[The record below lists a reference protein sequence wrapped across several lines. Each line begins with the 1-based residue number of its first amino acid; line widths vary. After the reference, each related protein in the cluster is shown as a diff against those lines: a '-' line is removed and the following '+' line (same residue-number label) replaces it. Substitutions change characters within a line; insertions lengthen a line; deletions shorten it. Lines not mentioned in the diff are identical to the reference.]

1 MKLIKA
7 IYQYDNKEELE
18 NHQLE
23 MEKQN
28 YRWIGM
34 KSKLS
39 YDGKLIFEVDY
50 VSEYSVYQKGVN

>member
-7 IYQYDNKEELE
+7 IYQYDSKEELE
-18 NHQLE
+18 DHQIE
-23 MEKQN
+23 MRKQN

-39 YDGKLIFEVDY
+39 YDWKLIFEVDY
-50 VSEYSVYQKGVN
+50 VPEYKNWV